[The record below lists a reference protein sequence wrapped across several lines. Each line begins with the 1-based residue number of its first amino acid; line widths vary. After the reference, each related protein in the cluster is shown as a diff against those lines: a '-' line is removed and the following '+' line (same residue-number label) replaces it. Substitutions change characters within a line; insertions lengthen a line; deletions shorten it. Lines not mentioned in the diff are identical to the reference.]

1 MSEKL
6 YPSQNLV
13 KWMDEID
20 KSLTAASSELKEIK
34 NSGEVTIVDKQLE
47 VKINSTR
54 EKWLNLLGKL

>member
-54 EKWLNLLGKL
+54 EKWLNLLG